1 MSNYFYREFVP
12 INRPTT
18 IRVRPIFPA
27 DQMPDEH
34 AVFDTVASILQR
46 EALQIARSYEHNGRM
61 TRNLLLATASGYL
74 QMTNINNNAHAH
86 LEDVMIRDLDI
97 FILQDLF
104 DRAHAESNPDLTVYT
119 VQWEFWVNPNSV
131 RIGAARKGK
140 TENGTCTIS
149 NQLYEYDQVRAGCAA
164 VCCALF
170 RIRKEPQYASLSS
183 NLMRKSSHRKIYN
196 IAMEIQTDLNWPTEV
211 HPQQFEQFVQHY
223 SEYRVVL
230 LQPHLK
236 ESQQLVGINYTP
248 STFDPSSHHNVC
260 KSTLFIWLDYQQN
273 HYYRVTNVTKFI
285 QQQRNTKWV
294 KFCQICCVIYYNTAS
309 CHCKHPD
316 NETRPARKPL
326 LAENCQGCGQYVS
339 NKYQHKCFHS
349 QCRTCAQYIKKGI
362 DLFSHRCVVQDTR
375 NKPPILKYSD
385 DNWKDSGN
393 NRSKCLWVY
402 DIEAC
407 LVLQEEERG
416 KQLDNI
422 YNTDQDGYF
431 QTDEEGTLQF
441 YTQDRFHQVPN
452 LIVYKNVF
460 HGQVKITRDINI
472 FIRDMLELENDGHN
486 IVLAHNASGYDSRQ
500 IFDAILRYKDRNNI
514 QLTAKGGKILRMQ
527 IDNTIFQDSMLH
539 VVGSLKSLANDY
551 LKNHPDGLQ
560 LSKGYF
566 PHLFNKAE
574 NYSYSG
580 SIPDKKYFDIAFTV
594 GDQKAYDEFHTWYD
608 SQQNIEWNFNHE
620 LEKYCINDV
629 ECLAEIV
636 KMHHSL
642 CMQVL
647 NNYDQDIA
655 FSPWQSTTA
664 AGYVHSLFLRLQAK
678 RLNITK
684 ETSVEEIQSLA
695 ETNWAVLT
703 LAEYTFARKALRG
716 GRTEIRKFYYKG
728 PIKDL
733 DIQSEYPFCQ
743 LTKTMQLC
751 DEEIPV
757 LYPVGYPTIEIFD
770 TNYYPCWRPFHL
782 NTLCECSLYDKQ
794 HNQNKKNRIQYMN
807 PETQH
812 PHDYISTFFG
822 IIMVDVYPPNNLY
835 HPVLPHFDPVQKKC
849 TFSLEP
855 LIGQTFCS
863 VELQLAIKKGYTVTK
878 IYRADRYKSAPSN
891 WIGLLGELY
900 KLKMYNSQKAPD
912 QETQDRFKET
922 YKTKFNIDIDFNDWD
937 KRPAAKKTGK
947 ILINSGWGKH
957 AETSNHE
964 KILVLSHN
972 DQTQGKQF
980 YEDLYNKE
988 KQLAQYIPAETETIF
1003 KYNERQTSS
1012 NAQKHLHTTY
1022 LPCAV
1027 FVPMYGRLM
1036 LYNHLDKLGERVLM
1050 CDTDSIKYI
1059 DIPNLY
1065 QIKEGDCL
1073 GDWEDEGPSEEFVAL
1088 CPKSYGQKPTGGI
1101 PWFKCKGVNLRR
1113 AHEKIF
1119 NFEQAKQLLL
1129 HGKKITVPQM
1139 SFDYSFTKGIR
1150 TRHYDKLIKFDPS
1163 ILKGKYNPTNHQLYP
1178 FGHYM
1183 TSTFCM

>member
-1 MSNYFYREFVP
+1 MSNYFYREFIP
-12 INRPTT
+12 DNRPTT
-18 IRVRPIFPA
+18 IRVTPILPG
-27 DQMPDEH
+27 DQRPDEH
-34 AVFDTVASILQR
+34 TVFETVAGILYR
-46 EALQIARSYEHNGRM
+46 ESLQIARSFVNDRM
-61 TRNLLLATASGYL
+61 ITRNQLLSTARGYL
-74 QMTNINNNAHAH
+74 QMTNIENNAHAH
-86 LEDVMIRDLDI
+86 TADMLISDLDV
-97 FILQDLF
+97 FALYDLF
-104 DRAHAESNPDLTVYT
+104 DRVHAESNPDLTVYS
-119 VQWEFWVNPNSV
+119 VRWEFWVNPNSIRV
-131 RIGAARKGK
+131 GGARLGS
-140 TENGTCTIS
+140 TENGTCNIS
-149 NQLYEYDQVRAGCAA
+149 NQVYEYDQIRAGCAA
-164 VCCALF
+164 VCCTIF
-170 RIRKEPQYASLSS
+170 RIKKELEFRNLSR
-183 NLMRKSSHRKIYN
+183 NLQRKSSHRKIYDLA
-196 IAMEIQTDLNWPTEV
+196 IELQTDLHWTTEIPPTE
-211 HPQQFEQFVQHY
+211 FSKFVQQY
-223 SEYRVVL
+223 PQYRIVL
-230 LQPHLK
+230 LQPQLK
-236 ESQQLVGINYTP
+236 QSQQFVGREYTLP
-248 STFDPSSHHNVC
+248 FETNPDRSFCT
-260 KSTLFIWLDYQQN
+260 STLFIYLDYKQN
-273 HYYRVTNVTKFI
+273 HYYRVINVNKFI
-285 QQQRNTKWV
+285 QHQRKSSWIR
-294 KFCQICCVIYYNTAS
+294 FCQVCCVIYNRTSS
-309 CHCKHPD
+309 CHCINEEDNHPY
-316 NETRPARKPL
+316 RKSNK
-326 LAENCQGCGQYVS
+326 AKNCEGCGKYCS
-339 NKYQHKCFHS
+339 NISQHKCFHS
-349 QCRTCAQYIKKGI
+349 RCRTCSQFIKQGI
-362 DLFSHRCVVQDTR
+362 DLFSHRCVVQDPR
-375 NKPPILKYSD
+375 SKPPILKYSD
-385 DNWKDSGN
+385 DGWVDEGT

-422 YNTDQDGYF
+422 YTTDTDGYF
-431 QTDEEGTLQF
+431 QTDDEGTLQF
-441 YTQDRFHQVPN
+441 YTQDRFHQIPN

-460 HGQVKITRDINI
+460 HGQVKITRDINV
-472 FIRDMLELENDGHN
+472 FIRDMLEIENDGHN

-500 IFDAILRYKDRNNI
+500 IFDAILRYKDRNEI
-514 QLTAKGGKILRMQ
+514 QLTAKGGKIMRMQ
-527 IDNTIFQDSMLH
+527 INNTIFQDSMLH

-551 LKNHPDGLQ
+551 LKNHPDGLE

-574 NYSYSG
+574 NYTYSG
-580 SIPDKKYFDIAFTV
+580 PIPDKKYFDIAFTV
-594 GDQKAYDEFHTWYD
+594 SDQKSYDEFHTWYN
-608 SQQNIEWNFNHE
+608 SQLDKEWNFTNE

-629 ECLAEIV
+629 ECLAAIV
-636 KMHHSL
+636 STHHSL
-642 CMQVL
+642 CMKVL
-647 NNYDQDIA
+647 QDFDQDIA
-655 FSPWQSTTA
+655 YSPWQSTTA
-664 AGYVHSLFLRLQAK
+664 AGYVHSLFLRLQSK
-678 RLNITK
+678 KLGITK

-695 ETNWAVLT
+695 ENNWAVLT

-716 GRTEIRKFYYKG
+716 GRTEIRKFYHQG
-728 PIKDL
+728 SIKDL

-757 LYPVGYPTIEIFD
+757 LYPTGYPTIEIFD
-770 TNYYPCWRPFHL
+770 CDYYPCFRPQHL
-782 NTLCECSLYDKQ
+782 NTICECTLYDKQ
-794 HNQNKKNRIQYMN
+794 HSQNKKNRIIYVN
-807 PETQH
+807 PEAQH

-822 IIMVDVYPPNNLY
+822 IIMVDVLPPNNLY
-835 HPVLPHFDPVQKKC
+835 HPVLPHFDSIQKKC

-855 LIGQTFCS
+855 LVGQTFCS

-878 IYRADRYKSAPSN
+878 IYRADRYKSSPSN

-912 QETQDRFKET
+912 QETQDRFKQI
-922 YKTKFNIDIDFNDWD
+922 YKSKFNIDIDFSDWD

-964 KILVLSHN
+964 KIIILNHN
-972 DQTQGKQF
+972 DLTQGQHF

-988 KQLAQYIPAETETIF
+988 KQLAQFIPAENETIF
-1003 KYNERQTSS
+1003 KYTERQTSS
-1012 NAQKHLHTTY
+1012 NTQKHLHTTY

-1059 DIPNLY
+1059 DLPNSY
-1065 QIKEGDCL
+1065 QITEGDCL

-1119 NFEQAKQLLL
+1119 NFEQAKQVLLY
-1129 HGKKITVPQM
+1129 GKKIAVPQM

-1150 TRHYDKLIKFDPS
+1150 TRHYDKLIKFDPT